1 MYCELLCKN
10 ICCDSTIWALASIE
24 MLECFSII
32 VLHYNCIIKKLLFLI
47 YCQITAAHQI
57 ELYLKLKKRRDEDC
71 IKILNNLL
79 FILWI
84 RNQSPLKRKK
94 KREKKN
100 TLQLVV
106 CQILIN
112 YINCLFFF
120 YYVTSSSYD
129 SIPPR
134 KIKRQTKKRHN
145 IPHTLQINKY
155 KIIRYEHKR
164 GNSIA
169 SQHRSLNLS
178 N

>member
-1 MYCELLCKN
+1 MYCELFCKN
-10 ICCDSTIWALASIE
+10 ICCDSTIWALESKE

-47 YCQITAAHQI
+47 YRQITAAHQI
-57 ELYLKLKKRRDEDC
+57 EIYLKLKKRRDEDC

-84 RNQSPLKRKK
+84 RNRSSLKRKRKK
-94 KREKKN
+94 KKERN

-134 KIKRQTKKRHN
+134 GIKRQTKKS
-145 IPHTLQINKY
+145 
-155 KIIRYEHKR
+155 IIFLKKE
-164 GNSIA
+164 N
-169 SQHRSLNLS
+169 N
-178 N
+178 